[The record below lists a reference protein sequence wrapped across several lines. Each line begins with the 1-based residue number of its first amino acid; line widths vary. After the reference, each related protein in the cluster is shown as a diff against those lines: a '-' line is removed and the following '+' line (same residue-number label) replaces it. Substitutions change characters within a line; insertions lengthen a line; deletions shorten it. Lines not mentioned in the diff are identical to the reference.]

1 MPHFPTGVTIR
12 HEPKPGDI
20 GCLIYLHGVLYAE
33 EYGFNCRFEAGMA
46 GSLATFAT
54 NLSHCDRFWLVHTQ
68 KALADSLA
76 IEEKST
82 HEAELRWL
90 LLHPKLRGNGIG
102 RFLVQEALQFCHEQK
117 YSKVFLWTIKR
128 LKAAKELYQSV
139 GFEMTNENTQHCW
152 GQTVTIQRYELE
164 LG

>member
-1 MPHFPTGVTIR
+1 MPNFPPGITIR

-33 EYGFNCRFEAGMA
+33 EYGLNCTFEAGMA

-54 NLSHCDRFWLVHTQ
+54 NLSDHNHLWLVDHCND
-68 KALADSLA
+68 LAGSLA
-76 IEEKST
+76 VERKSNE
-82 HEAELRWL
+82 EAELRWL

-102 RFLVQEALQFCHEQK
+102 RFLVQEALQFCHEQE

-139 GFEMTNENTQHCW
+139 GFEIANESTQHCW